1 MIKVRGYGIV
11 ELLNNELDKIR
22 NLFKTQKSSVFVVAT
37 KALDELISKRRRMKF
52 LYNLIFVLK
61 DFP

>member
-37 KALDELISKRRRMKF
+37 KALDELRSNKSCIVK
-52 LYNLIFVLK
+52 
-61 DFP
+61 